1 MKIPLST
8 HGIHLETSET
18 QLPAGTTDNQMY
30 VYCTNSASFQ
40 AREPD
45 VLIKPEV
52 LP

>member
-18 QLPAGTTDNQMY
+18 QLHAGTTDNQMY